1 MRKNIWMLL
10 FLILLAVNILLV
22 VVLTSFFNQSYDRV
36 SESERPVESQAL
48 EFILTNETIQTLIND
63 NIPYDEF
70 NVNIDTDG
78 VTVDIEQT
86 VLGFSINSSVSGEP
100 IVNGN
105 NIIIHLTDLNLAGL
119 PLGEDTLY
127 SALRSL
133 ADLPEGISMSDTER
147 AIVID
152 MSLFEQYF
160 GVELQVDNIDYENDA
175 WYFSINNKFKEE

>member
-1 MRKNIWMLL
+1 MRKNIWMIL
-10 FLILLAVNILLV
+10 FFILLAINALIIV
-22 VVLTSFFNQSYDRV
+22 VVASFFNQSYERV
-36 SESERPVESQAL
+36 SENEPPAESQEL

-70 NVNIDTDG
+70 TVNIDTDG

-86 VLGFSINSSVSGEP
+86 VLGFAINSSVSGDP
-100 IVNGN
+100 VVNGD

-119 PLGEDTLY
+119 PLSEDTLY
-127 SALRSL
+127 SALRTL
-133 ADLPEGISMSDTER
+133 VDLPEGIAMSETER

-160 GVELQVDNIDYENDA
+160 GVELQVDNIDYANDA
-175 WYFSINNKFKEE
+175 WYFSINNTF

>member
-1 MRKNIWMLL
+1 MRKNILMIL
-10 FLILLAVNILLV
+10 FFILLAVNILVV
-22 VVLTSFFNQSYDRV
+22 VVLTSFFNQSYERV
-36 SESERPVESQAL
+36 SESERPAESQTL

-100 IVNGN
+100 IVNEN

-119 PLGEDTLY
+119 PLSEDTLY

-133 ADLPEGISMSDTER
+133 ADLPDGISMSDTER

-175 WYFSINNKFKEE
+175 WYFSINNTFKEE